1 MHNSIEWKGCHSLFK
16 NGYEKTL
23 IFESLPF
30 VSGVQNSTVIIVSP
44 LHSINTEQ
52 LQHYGQN
59 SLSVSPDV
67 IKGLSKE
74 CGTKETDRTCTCVNC
89 KFELSSYWYVIG
101 HSEHFLK
108 KKLFETFKLASK
120 RYPYCYRWISLHRE
134 MGDWLHENLKIEICV
149 SKGTCLGFN
158 WNWNCHNK
166 NDQNNKRHNG
176 SEKCEGCEDF
186 NCEK

>member
-44 LHSINTEQ
+44 LHSIITEQ

-74 CGTKETDRTCTCVNC
+74 CGTKETDCTCTCVNC
-89 KFELSSYWYVIG
+89 NYSSFCAKFIKWDFTHGSLYFCCIEESVNLQEIT
-101 HSEHFLK
+101 
-108 KKLFETFKLASK
+108 LF
-120 RYPYCYRWISLHRE
+120 
-134 MGDWLHENLKIEICV
+134 
-149 SKGTCLGFN
+149 
-158 WNWNCHNK
+158 
-166 NDQNNKRHNG
+166 
-176 SEKCEGCEDF
+176 
-186 NCEK
+186 